1 MTERYCTIDKAG
13 VQMRFTSLG
22 HAHTLTK
29 KPTFEIPKPCTTT
42 ITYACIATRI
52 ITSSMTVNC
61 ETVVTWAVAIA
72 LGAFLGTIGYVDSI
86 SPFVL
91 LVALVLW
98 TGVLV
103 TLSTL
108 PS

>member
-1 MTERYCTIDKAG
+1 
-13 VQMRFTSLG
+13 
-22 HAHTLTK
+22 
-29 KPTFEIPKPCTTT
+29 
-42 ITYACIATRI
+42 
-52 ITSSMTVNC
+52 MTVNC